1 MSTATTPKTFTP
13 LWKTIPTMGTPI
25 NRQRRLLRLL
35 PTSLLAL
42 SLAACAADG
51 TQAPPTGQAT
61 PAPDATAQQPAAQ
74 AKTAEPAP
82 AAVDAAPVA
91 PEAPTEAAPQAT
103 TAPEMDRLV
112 TTYTVKKGDDLL
124 EIARA
129 HDLGFLELR
138 AANPGVDP
146 WLPKEGSTLIM
157 PTVHLLAQTLDNGI
171 MMNLAEMRLYQFS
184 KGQVVATHPLGIGRE
199 GLETPTGTTS
209 VIRMAK
215 NPSWYPTPRMRR
227 EKPEL
232 PAVVGPGPDNP
243 FGNRAIYLGW
253 DLYRIHGTNI
263 PWGVGR
269 RVSSGCLRM
278 YPEDIEKFYEK
289 VTVGTKVTVVNK
301 RLVAE
306 WRDNRLWVEVY
317 PTNDGWDALE
327 AGDPAPDMPLTTEMV
342 AEVTRAVPPGVTVD
356 WTKVTRAARE
366 LRGYPVAVSD

>member
-1 MSTATTPKTFTP
+1 M
-13 LWKTIPTMGTPI
+13 
-25 NRQRRLLRLL
+25 LRLL

-42 SLAACAADG
+42 TLAACAADG
-51 TQAPPTGQAT
+51 TQAPPTTSQA
-61 PAPDATAQQPAAQ
+61 APQQ
-74 AKTAEPAP
+74 AP
-82 AAVDAAPVA
+82 AKAAAAALDAAPVA
-91 PEAPTEAAPQAT
+91 PEAPTEPAPQVVAE
-103 TAPEMDRLV
+103 PEMDRLV
-112 TTYTVKKGDDLL
+112 TTYRVKKGDDLL
-124 EIARA
+124 EISRA

-138 AANPGVDP
+138 AANPEVDP
-146 WLPKEGSTLIM
+146 WLPKEGSTLIL
-157 PTVHLLAQTLDNGI
+157 PTVHLLAQTVDRGI
-171 MMNLAEMRLYQFS
+171 MINLAEMRLYQFS
-184 KGQVVATHPLGIGRE
+184 KGQVVSTHPLGIGRE

-289 VTVGTKVTVVNK
+289 VSVGTPVTVVNK

-317 PTNDGWDALE
+317 PTNEGWDALE
-327 AGDPAPDMPLTTEMV
+327 ARDPAPDMPLTTDMV
-342 AEVTRAVPPGVTVD
+342 AEVTRAIPPGVTVD
-356 WTKVTRAARE
+356 WSLVTRAARE
-366 LRGYPVAVSD
+366 LRGYPVAVTAKVD